1 MGIAI
6 RQSILTSIISYIGVV
21 VGYISLLYLYPKFL
35 APEQI
40 GLLRTIQDA
49 AMLMVPFATF
59 GLAQGIVRYYPE
71 YSKSKEQI
79 DSFVGLMIAL
89 AAASFLLFLI
99 FFYSFESYITSFF
112 EENASAVIE
121 YKNLIVGLIFFLLF
135 TTLFEQLAKSMMK
148 VAFQTFLREIVIRI
162 MQAILVILYF
172 IEVLSFH
179 QFIVASVLIYAITLT
194 TLVIFV
200 RRNQVAFTFSRMKNF
215 SRSRVREILKF
226 SSLSFVSAS
235 AMILIG
241 KMDSL
246 MVTGFL
252 GLAQMAIYTTAYYMA
267 TVIEIP
273 KRAITQTTA
282 PLLAHAFEQQRM
294 DEVERIYQ
302 KASINQFIIGSLL
315 MIGVW
320 ANIDHIFELMPNGET
335 YRQGTAVVVLIGLAK
350 LVDMLFGPSSEII
363 GLSRH
368 YWFNL
373 ICVSVLA
380 IIVITCNYFFIP
392 EYGLDGAAYGTVIAL
407 LIFNGVKF
415 IFIYRMLH
423 IQPFSLATVKV
434 SVIALIVIGM
444 NQILP
449 TASNLFI
456 DLTYRSSLITIVF
469 STMIL
474 WANASQDVNNLVKNV
489 LIRIGMK

>member
-71 YSKSKEQI
+71 YSRSKEQL
-79 DSFVGLMIAL
+79 DSFVGFMIAM
-89 AAASFLLFLI
+89 AAAGFLVFLI
-99 FFYSFESYITSFF
+99 FFYSFESLITSFF

-148 VAFQTFLREIVIRI
+148 IAFQTFLREVVIRV
-162 MQAILVILYF
+162 MQAILVIVYF
-172 IEVLSFH
+172 FELLSFH
-179 QFIVASVLIYAITLT
+179 QFIVASVLIYSVTLA
-194 TLVIFV
+194 TLVVFV
-200 RRNQVAFTFSRMKNF
+200 RKNQVGFNFSRIKNF

-226 SSLSFVSAS
+226 SSMSFVSTS

-246 MVTGFL
+246 MVTSFL
-252 GLAQMAIYTTAYYMA
+252 GFAQMAIYTTAYYMA

-282 PLLAHAFEQQRM
+282 TLLAQAFEQERM
-294 DEVERIYQ
+294 GEIDRIYR
-302 KASINQFIIGSLL
+302 KASINQFIIGALL

-320 ANIDHIFELMPNGET
+320 ANIDHIFDLMPNGEI
-335 YRQGTAVVVLIGLAK
+335 YRQGAAVVTLVGLAK

-363 GLSRH
+363 GLSRY

-380 IIVITCNYFFIP
+380 LVVVTCNYFFIP
-392 EYGLDGAAYGTVIAL
+392 EYGLVGAAYGTVVAL
-407 LIFNGVKF
+407 LIFNVVKYV
-415 IFIYRMLH
+415 FIYRMLH
-423 IQPFSLATVKV
+423 IQPFSFGTMKV
-434 SVIALIVIGM
+434 LVIAGIVIGM

-449 TASNLFI
+449 QVSHLLI
-456 DLTYRSSLITIVF
+456 DVIYRSSLITIVF
-469 STMIL
+469 SSLVL
-474 WANASQDVNNLVKNV
+474 WSKASEDVNILFTNI
-489 LIRIGMK
+489 LIRIGLK